1 MSSTYD
7 WVDCRFVCI
16 LLMGLLES
24 CSSKYS
30 LPFFFDQNY
39 KKSELDQ
46 IRSISLV
53 CSQCPHRGEYI
64 YVHIFLQIF
73 PVTHA
78 CEIIGKM
85 LCLQIIL
92 DENGF
97 QFYFTLLLIYM
108 FPSYTL
114 VRSCIQYWHLM
125 HTYIYCLS
133 DNTWLKSGLKMCDI

>member
-1 MSSTYD
+1 MSHVPLSIPY
-7 WVDCRFVCI
+7 
-16 LLMGLLES
+16 
-24 CSSKYS
+24 
-30 LPFFFDQNY
+30 PFFDQNY
-39 KKSELDQ
+39 KKSLLDQ

-53 CSQCPHRGEYI
+53 CSWCPHRGEYI
-64 YVHIFLQIF
+64 YVHIFLRIC

-85 LCLQIIL
+85 LYHQIIL
-92 DENGF
+92 DENDF

-114 VRSCIQYWHLM
+114 VRSCIQYWYLM